1 MRPAAGRDENERED
15 TVSRLKN
22 LGRALGLAAA
32 LLAGGGAA
40 QARMTVT
47 FGVLND
53 RAGPFSDLAGEGS
66 VVAAEMAA
74 ADFRA
79 HNPEIAIRILSAD
92 HQNKPDVGAGIVRKW
107 IDQDGVD
114 VVLDVPFSSVAL
126 AVHQIVREKN
136 RLMIN
141 SGAGA
146 SEITGALCSPN
157 TLHWTYDTWALANGT
172 GGAVVRS
179 GGDSWFFLTAD
190 YAFGKAL
197 ERDVS
202 EVVLRNGGT
211 VLGAVRHPVAA
222 TDFSSFL
229 IQAQGA
235 KAKVVGLA
243 NAGSDTINAIKQAAE
258 FGVTEGGQRLAGLLV
273 FLSDVHSLG
282 LKVAQGLVLTE
293 AFYWDLDEGT
303 RAWSRR
309 FAERHRGRMPT
320 MVQAGVYSG
329 MMHYLKAVKATGSKD
344 TATVVAE
351 MRRVPAEDPLF
362 GRSEVRADGRV
373 IHPMYLF
380 EVKKP
385 AESTGPWDYYK
396 RIATIPADQAFRPLA
411 AGQCPLV
418 SP

>member
-1 MRPAAGRDENERED
+1 M
-15 TVSRLKN
+15 L
-22 LGRALGLAAA
+22 AL
-32 LLAGGGAA
+32 A
-40 QARMTVT
+40 QAQAASPIRLTL
-47 FGVLND
+47 GVLND
-53 RAGPFSDLAGEGS
+53 RAGPYSDLAGEGS

-74 ADFRA
+74 ADFKA
-79 HNPEIAIRILSAD
+79 QNPDFDIRVLSAD
-92 HQNKPDVGAGIVRKW
+92 HQNKPDVGAGIVRQW
-107 IDQDGVD
+107 IDRDDVD

-157 TLHWTYDTWALANGT
+157 TIHWTYDTWALANGT
-172 GGAVVRS
+172 GGAMVRS
-179 GGDSWFFLTAD
+179 GGDTWFFITAD

-202 EVVLRNGGT
+202 EVVERNGGK
-211 VLGAVRHPVAA
+211 VLGSVRHPVAA
-222 TDFSSFL
+222 TDYSSFL
-229 IQAQGA
+229 IQAQGSR
-235 KAKVVGLA
+235 AKVIGLA
-243 NAGSDTINAIKQAAE
+243 NAGSDTINTIKQGAE
-258 FGVTEGGQRLAGLLV
+258 FGVAEGGQRLAGLLV

-293 AFYWDLDEGT
+293 AFYWDLNDGT

-309 FAERHRGRMPT
+309 FAERHKGRMPT
-320 MVQAGVYSG
+320 MVQAGVYAG
-329 MMHYLKAVKATGSKD
+329 MMHYLKAVKATASKD
-344 TATVVAE
+344 PAKVTAE

-373 IHPMYLF
+373 THPMYLF

-385 AESTGPWDYYK
+385 SESKGPWDYY
-396 RIATIPADQAFRPLA
+396 RLVSTIPADQAFRPLQ
-411 AGQCPLV
+411 AGNCPLV
-418 SP
+418 TK

>member
-1 MRPAAGRDENERED
+1 MQG
-15 TVSRLKN
+15 LK
-22 LGRALGLAAA
+22 LGCAA
-32 LLAGGGAA
+32 LLAALLGAPA
-40 QARMTVT
+40 AAEARTAVTV
-47 FGVLND
+47 GVLND
-53 RAGPFSDLAGEGS
+53 RAGPYSDLAGEGS

-74 ADFRA
+74 ADFKA
-79 HNPEIAIRILSAD
+79 QNPDYDIRILSAD
-92 HQNKPDVGAGIVRKW
+92 HQNKPDVGAGVVRQW
-107 IDQDGVD
+107 IDQDGLD

-172 GGAVVRS
+172 GGAMVRS
-179 GGDSWFFLTAD
+179 GGDTWFFITAD

-202 EVVLRNGGT
+202 EVVLGNGGK
-211 VLGAVRHPVAA
+211 VLGSVKHPVAA
-222 TDFSSFL
+222 TDYSSFL
-229 IQAQGA
+229 IQAQA
-235 KAKVVGLA
+235 SRAKVVGLA
-243 NAGSDTINAIKQAAE
+243 NAGSDTINTIKQAAE
-258 FGVTEGGQRLAGLLV
+258 FGVAEGGQRLAGLLV

-293 AFYWDLDEGT
+293 AFYWDLNDAT

-309 FAERHRGRMPT
+309 FAERYKGRMPT

-329 MMHYLKAVKATGSKD
+329 MLHYLKAVKALGSKD
-344 TATVVAE
+344 TARVVAE
-351 MRRVPAEDPLF
+351 MRRVPAEDPVF

-373 IHPMYLF
+373 THPMYLF

-385 AESTGPWDYYK
+385 AESRGPWDYY
-396 RIATIPADQAFRPLA
+396 RLVSTIPADQAFRPLA
-411 AGQCPLV
+411 AGNCPLV
-418 SP
+418 PR

>member
-1 MRPAAGRDENERED
+1 
-15 TVSRLKN
+15 L
-22 LGRALGLAAA
+22 
-32 LLAGGGAA
+32 
-40 QARMTVT
+40 
-47 FGVLND
+47 GVLND
-53 RAGPFSDLAGEGS
+53 RAGPYSDLAGEGS

-74 ADFRA
+74 ADFKA
-79 HNPEIAIRILSAD
+79 QNPDFDIRVLSAD
-92 HQNKPDVGAGIVRKW
+92 HQNKPDVGAGIVRQW
-107 IDQDGVD
+107 IDRDDVD

-157 TLHWTYDTWALANGT
+157 TIHWTYDTWALANGT
-172 GGAVVRS
+172 GGAMVRS
-179 GGDSWFFLTAD
+179 GGDTWFFITAD

-202 EVVLRNGGT
+202 EVVERNGGK
-211 VLGAVRHPVAA
+211 VLGSVRHPVAA
-222 TDFSSFL
+222 TDYSSFL
-229 IQAQGA
+229 IQAQGSR
-235 KAKVVGLA
+235 AKVIGLA
-243 NAGSDTINAIKQAAE
+243 NAGSDTINTIKQGAE
-258 FGVTEGGQRLAGLLV
+258 FGVAEGGQRLAGLLV

-293 AFYWDLDEGT
+293 AFYWDLNDGT

-309 FAERHRGRMPT
+309 FAERHKGRMPT
-320 MVQAGVYSG
+320 MVQAGVYAG
-329 MMHYLKAVKATGSKD
+329 MMHYLKAVKATASKD
-344 TATVVAE
+344 PAKVTAE

-373 IHPMYLF
+373 THPMYLF

-385 AESTGPWDYYK
+385 SESKGPWDYY
-396 RIATIPADQAFRPLA
+396 RLVSTIPADQAFRPLQ
-411 AGQCPLV
+411 AGNCPLV
-418 SP
+418 TK

>member
-1 MRPAAGRDENERED
+1 MPTSTLRR
-15 TVSRLKN
+15 TS
-22 LGRALGLAAA
+22 RALALAAA
-32 LLAGGGAA
+32 SLLALA
-40 QARMTVT
+40 QAQAASPIRLTL
-47 FGVLND
+47 GVLND
-53 RAGPFSDLAGEGS
+53 RAGPYSDLAGEGS

-74 ADFRA
+74 ADFKA
-79 HNPEIAIRILSAD
+79 QNPDFDIRVLSAD
-92 HQNKPDVGAGIVRKW
+92 HQNKPDVGAGIVRQW
-107 IDQDGVD
+107 IDRDDVD

-157 TLHWTYDTWALANGT
+157 TIHWTYDTWALANGT
-172 GGAVVRS
+172 GGAMVRS
-179 GGDSWFFLTAD
+179 GGDTWFFITAD

-202 EVVLRNGGT
+202 EVVERNGGK
-211 VLGAVRHPVAA
+211 VLGSVRHPVAA
-222 TDFSSFL
+222 TDYSSFL
-229 IQAQGA
+229 IQAQGSR
-235 KAKVVGLA
+235 AKVIGLA
-243 NAGSDTINAIKQAAE
+243 NAGSDTINTIKQGAE
-258 FGVTEGGQRLAGLLV
+258 FGVAEGGQRLAGLLV

-293 AFYWDLDEGT
+293 AFYWDLNDGT

-309 FAERHRGRMPT
+309 FAERHKGRMPT
-320 MVQAGVYSG
+320 MVQAGVYAG
-329 MMHYLKAVKATGSKD
+329 MMHYLKAVKATASKD
-344 TATVVAE
+344 PAKVTAE

-373 IHPMYLF
+373 THPMYLF

-385 AESTGPWDYYK
+385 SESKGPWDYY
-396 RIATIPADQAFRPLA
+396 RLVSTIPADQAFRPLQ
-411 AGQCPLV
+411 AGNCPLV
-418 SP
+418 TK

>member
-1 MRPAAGRDENERED
+1 MPTSTLRRTCRALALATASLLALAQAQAAGPTR
-15 TVSRLKN
+15 
-22 LGRALGLAAA
+22 
-32 LLAGGGAA
+32 
-40 QARMTVT
+40 VT
-47 FGVLND
+47 LGVLND
-53 RAGPFSDLAGEGS
+53 RAGPYSDLAGEGS

-74 ADFRA
+74 ADFKA
-79 HNPEIAIRILSAD
+79 QNPDFDIRVLSAD
-92 HQNKPDVGAGIVRKW
+92 HQNKPDVGAGIVRQW
-107 IDQDGVD
+107 IDRDDLD

-157 TLHWTYDTWALANGT
+157 TIHWTYDTWALANGT
-172 GGAVVRS
+172 GGAMVRS
-179 GGDSWFFLTAD
+179 GGDTWFFITAD

-202 EVVLRNGGT
+202 EVVERNGGK
-211 VLGAVRHPVAA
+211 VLGSVRHPVAA
-222 TDFSSFL
+222 SDYSSFL
-229 IQAQGA
+229 IQAQGS
-235 KAKVVGLA
+235 KAKVIGLA
-243 NAGSDTINAIKQAAE
+243 NAGSDTINTIKQGAE
-258 FGVTEGGQRLAGLLV
+258 FGVAEGGQRLAGLLV

-293 AFYWDLDEGT
+293 AFYWDLNDGT

-309 FAERHRGRMPT
+309 FAERHKGRMPT
-320 MVQAGVYSG
+320 MVQAGVYAG

-344 TATVVAE
+344 PAAVTAE

-373 IHPMYLF
+373 THPMYLF

-385 AESTGPWDYYK
+385 SESKGPWDYY
-396 RIATIPADQAFRPLA
+396 RLVSTIPADQAFRPLN
-411 AGQCPLV
+411 AGNCPLV
-418 SP
+418 TK